1 MVLLKILG
9 NPAPVLGRQ
18 RGKWWINLIVKVS
31 VSMGELTSEHPFT
44 ILDIKEDYYVRYGW
58 SSRREGYSPK
68 AKVLHQTAEE
78 MEVMGISAESL
89 EAAALAWR
97 TGYHPNPIAPT
108 PTQVT
113 PKRKMRKVGKQQG
126 RKGEYHR
133 DQADDRI

>member
-1 MVLLKILG
+1 
-9 NPAPVLGRQ
+9 
-18 RGKWWINLIVKVS
+18 
-31 VSMGELTSEHPFT
+31 
-44 ILDIKEDYYVRYGW
+44 
-58 SSRREGYSPK
+58 
-68 AKVLHQTAEE
+68 

-126 RKGEYHR
+126 RKGEYWR
-133 DQADDRI
+133 WKADERI